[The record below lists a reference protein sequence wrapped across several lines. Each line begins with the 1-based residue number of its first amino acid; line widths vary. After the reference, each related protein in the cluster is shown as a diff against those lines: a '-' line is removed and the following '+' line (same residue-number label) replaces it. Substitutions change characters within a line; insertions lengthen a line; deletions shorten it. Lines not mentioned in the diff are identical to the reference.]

1 MILSHSKKYSR
12 KYAAILMKSIRK
24 EATTIQSHRMNVQA
38 RQLPVKMA
46 FNSTLAAQNLG
57 AMTTME
63 TQS

>member
-1 MILSHSKKYSR
+1 VILSHSKKDSR

-24 EATTIQSHRMNVQA
+24 EATTIRRMNMQA

-46 FNSTLAAQNLG
+46 FNSTSAAQNLG
-57 AMTTME
+57 AMTAME